1 MWQRMLWMLSM
12 KVGDLVRVVNGG
24 PTLSLWLGEVGV
36 IVKVKS
42 LRPYFHDVL
51 IGNKIKRLNMRYLEV
66 V

>member
-1 MWQRMLWMLSM
+1 M